1 MKPQYTEETVPSIS
15 GGKGPPDKPGLAE
28 TIAAYKIAFGDDW
41 VSVFTATVQVN
52 LNYQYT
58 EKE

>member
-1 MKPQYTEETVPSIS
+1 MPYPDDQLPSVS
-15 GGKGPPDKPGLAE
+15 GGKGPPDKPGLTE
-28 TIAAYKIAFGDDW
+28 TIAAYKIAFGNDW